1 MNQEMLSREVA
12 ATGSSLPQFFNNE
25 VMSYLQNPAEHR
37 NLLRI
42 LFSVNIFM
50 DTKTVKISF
59 LIRKI
64 MALSNGLKSWKQ
76 SQIRSKS

>member
-25 VMSYLQNPAEHR
+25 VMSYLQKPGRTPQSSPHLVFREYLYGH
-37 NLLRI
+37 
-42 LFSVNIFM
+42 
-50 DTKTVKISF
+50 KISF